1 MAKFITIEGGEG
13 AGKSTVI
20 RTIQNYLQKKKIDH
34 IITRE
39 PGGTVLAEKIRSLL
53 LDQSDE
59 VLLPESEL
67 LLFFA
72 SRYQH
77 IQHKIKP
84 ALEKGFWVVSDRFVD
99 ASFAYQGAGRGIEE
113 KRIQYLKEWLVGDLR
128 PDYTLLLDAPPAIG
142 LDRVKARGDLD
153 RIEVEQIDFFNRVRH
168 YYLELADT
176 EPTRFHIID
185 TRLSLENVEE
195 NVQVWLRHIAA

>member
-20 RTIQNYLQKKKIDH
+20 RTIQNYLQKKKIDN

-84 ALEKGFWVVSDRFVD
+84 ALEKGLWVVSDRFVD
-99 ASFAYQGAGRGIEE
+99 ASFAYQGAGRGIDE
-113 KRIQYLKEWLVGDLR
+113 KRIHYLKEWLVADVR
-128 PDYTLLLDAPPAIG
+128 PDHTLLLDAPPAIG

-168 YYLELADT
+168 YYLELADK

-195 NVQVWLRHIAA
+195 NVLVWLRHIET